1 MTYRDYLLK
10 SLNRVELLNATK
22 SAEDG
27 FRYCNALCQDFRPS
41 TEFSNNIPNCR
52 TCRNKINLAVKFI
65 KEETITLEQFKHN
78 PGIVDDDEII
88 VFDTKKKC
96 YCCKEEK
103 NVFHFETNKNICKTC
118 RHEQSVKRNDKDI
131 NILFSDIEKAKN
143 NLPVLENFVK
153 GIPKDR
159 LIKVIS
165 HFNIGRKSTDK
176 KENMVYNI
184 LNHFKNL
191 LHPTLCQGGC
201 GATLEEQFKTCLG
214 CKNEQPRAIS
224 KMISFT
230 ENLEDIVEN
239 LTEITQETFDVYN
252 REQLYRIYE
261 KLIGKKIKNKTKK
274 ETVVVLIN
282 EELKKKAEEKQKIID
297 EMELQNK
304 LGGEITLNGITV
316 LAREDGFINATAM
329 CKAGGK
335 QFKHWNCLES
345 TKELIKVL
353 EKVKMG
359 IPTDLDMTNDRL
371 VGEPTNL
378 NRKQFIV
385 TIVTGPNNKRGSWIH
400 PDLAVQLG
408 QWISPE
414 FAIQVS
420 SWVRELALTGSVV
433 VGNEKT
439 HYQLLALQNEI
450 VKQKETINHLE
461 NKHNRFLEKQ
471 RYHHFKEGPVF
482 YIISDNDSKTIKFKP
497 GIEGSDINRR
507 LAEHRSTTPAIKLEY
522 LVYTKDNALLE
533 KNILKRYKVKRT
545 YQNHEWVFEIS
556 KEHIINSVNT
566 LLNFLNIEYTEE
578 KNLDKYNNRVEV

>member
-41 TEFSNNIPNCR
+41 SEFSNNIPNCR
-52 TCRNKINLAVKFI
+52 SCRNKINLAVKFI

-78 PGIVDDDEII
+78 PNIVDDDEII

-176 KENMVYNI
+176 KENMVYNV

-230 ENLEDIVEN
+230 ENLDDIVEN

-304 LGGEITLNGITV
+304 LGGEITLNGITI

-353 EKVKMG
+353 EKM
-359 IPTDLDMTNDRL
+359 
-371 VGEPTNL
+371 NL
-378 NRKQFIV
+378 GKNQFID
-385 TIVTGPNNKRGSWIH
+385 IIIKGPNNKRGSWIH
-400 PDLAVQLG
+400 PILATNLA
-408 QWISPE
+408 QWISSE
-414 FAIQVS
+414 FGLKVCLWIEEWKQLNNNKNIYDNEINNLKPDEIS
-420 SWVRELALTGSVV
+420 QKEKEIKLKLHRELGGVIEVETDSGSIDLLTESEIIEIKSGKNWKHA
-433 VGNEKT
+433 VGQVLM
-439 HYQLLALQNEI
+439 YAI
-450 VKQKETINHLE
+450 DYP
-461 NKHNRFLEKQ
+461 KHNKRIHLFDIENNENINDKCAIYNIKVSYEK
-471 RYHHFKEGPVF
+471 
-482 YIISDNDSKTIKFKP
+482 
-497 GIEGSDINRR
+497 
-507 LAEHRSTTPAIKLEY
+507 A
-522 LVYTKDNALLE
+522 
-533 KNILKRYKVKRT
+533 
-545 YQNHEWVFEIS
+545 
-556 KEHIINSVNT
+556 
-566 LLNFLNIEYTEE
+566 
-578 KNLDKYNNRVEV
+578 